1 MKYECIIIGK
11 GPAGI
16 TAGIYLKRANK
27 RVLIIGKDGGA
38 LEKTEKIE
46 NYYGFEEISGKELL
60 RKGLNQVER
69 LGIDVETDEVVGVNF
84 DDSLNL
90 YKVKT
95 RNRDYEAS
103 TLIIATGTN
112 RKEPKVKGVKE
123 FTGKGISYC
132 AVCDA
137 FFYRNKDVA
146 VLGSGDYAIAE
157 ASELLRVANSVTIL
171 TNGEKLVENRSGE
184 YENIFEKVKTNT
196 KPITEFRGDITLQDV
211 KFEDESNLKVNGV
224 FVAIGVAS
232 STDLAKKLG
241 AIVENNKIVV
251 NENMETNV
259 KGLYACGDC
268 TGIPFQIAKAVYEG
282 MVAGIQAISYLKNV

>member
-27 RVLIIGKDGGA
+27 KVLIIGKDGGA

-46 NYYGFEEISGKELL
+46 NYYGFETISGKELL
-60 RKGLNQVER
+60 KRGIEQAKK
-69 LGIDVETDEVVGVNF
+69 LGIEVETDEVVGVKFN
-84 DDSLNL
+84 DSLNVF
-90 YKVKT
+90 KVKT
-95 RNRDYEAS
+95 RNNEYEAK
-103 TLIIATGTN
+103 TLILATGTN

-123 FTGKGISYC
+123 FTGRGISYC

-171 TNGEKLVENRSGE
+171 TNGEELVENRSSE
-184 YENIFEKVKTNT
+184 YEEVYRNVRTNT
-196 KPITEFRGDITLQDV
+196 KQITEFRGNIALENV
-211 KFEDESNLKVNGV
+211 KFEDETNLPVNGV
-224 FVAIGVAS
+224 FIAIGVAS
-232 STDLAKKLG
+232 STDLAKKLRS
-241 AIVENNKIVV
+241 N
-251 NENMETNV
+251 
-259 KGLYACGDC
+259 C
-268 TGIPFQIAKAVYEG
+268 
-282 MVAGIQAISYLKNV
+282 